1 MPLSKKVIGF
11 LFIALITLLNYST
24 CSSHSLSS
32 NNLPYATPRQRF
44 CALPII
50 SILIAGFIIMLFY

>member
-24 CSSHSLSS
+24 CSNHFLPPDK
-32 NNLPYATPRQRF
+32 LPYATPRQRF
-44 CALPII
+44 CILPII
-50 SILIAGFIIMLFY
+50 PILIAGFIIMLFY